1 MNGANKRILEI
12 MQKELSSSAHS
23 MDHVMRVHDL
33 CMHLAAA
40 EMAERAESKRTHL
53 ADGEKNVDLEVLEA
67 AVILHDIARVRE
79 NSDNTGNTDHAVL
92 GSEMAEKIL
101 QDLNFPKEKIEK
113 VKHSI
118 ICHRFRT
125 GNEPKT
131 IEAKI
136 LFDADKLDTL
146 GAVGIARLFMVAGE
160 HGEKTYV
167 DTPVEEYIKDN
178 LVGGKP
184 NGRIKNPSKHSP
196 NLDFVTK
203 VIHIPDKLYTNR
215 AKEIARERLEYM
227 RGFFGRLKNEV
238 QGNI

>member
-1 MNGANKRILEI
+1 MNGVNKKILEI

-33 CMHLAAA
+33 CMLIAN
-40 EMAERAESKRTHL
+40 
-53 ADGEKNVDLEVLEA
+53 GEKNIDKDVLEA
-67 AVILHDIARVRE
+67 AVLLHDIARVKE
-79 NSDNTGNTDHAVL
+79 NGDTTGNTDHAVL
-92 GSEMAEKIL
+92 GSIMAEQIL
-101 QDLNFPKEKIEK
+101 KELNFPPEKIEK
-113 VKHSI
+113 VRHSI

-167 DTPVEEYIKDN
+167 DTPPEIYAKEN
-178 LVGGKP
+178 LVGGKTS
-184 NGRIKNPSKHSP
+184 GRIKDPSKHSP

-203 VIHIPDKLYTNR
+203 VIYIPDKLYTKK
-215 AKEIARERLEYM
+215 AKEIAKERLEYM
-227 RGFFGRLKNEV
+227 HGFFGRLKSEV
-238 QGNI
+238 HGNI

>member
-1 MNGANKRILEI
+1 MNPNHQKIKEI

-33 CMHLAAA
+33 CM
-40 EMAERAESKRTHL
+40 RI
-53 ADGEKNVDLEVLEA
+53 ADGEKDVDKEILEA
-67 AVILHDIARVRE
+67 AVLLHDIARVKE
-79 NSDNTGNTDHAVL
+79 NCDTTGNTDHAVL
-92 GSEMAEKIL
+92 GSIMAEQIL
-101 QDLNFPKEKIEK
+101 KELDFPPEKIEK

-146 GAVGIARLFMVAGE
+146 GAVGVARLFMVAGE

-167 DTPVEEYIKDN
+167 DTPVEEYIKEN

-203 VIHIPDKLYTNR
+203 VIHIPEKLYTR
-215 AKEIARERLEYM
+215 KAKEIAKERLEYM
-227 RGFFGRLKNEV
+227 HGFFGRLQKEV
-238 QGNI
+238 HGNI

>member
-1 MNGANKRILEI
+1 MNDIRSRIKEI

-33 CMHLAAA
+33 CL
-40 EMAERAESKRTHL
+40 L
-53 ADGEKNVDLEVLEA
+53 IADGEKEVDREILEA
-67 AVILHDIARVRE
+67 AVLLHDIARVKE
-79 NSDNTGNTDHAVL
+79 NGDTTGGTDHAVL
-92 GSEMAEKIL
+92 GSEMAGKIL
-101 QDLNFPKEKIEK
+101 KEMNFPEDKIEN

-118 ICHRFRT
+118 LCHRFRT

-167 DTPVEEYIKDN
+167 DTPMDVYIKEN
-178 LVGGKP
+178 LVGGKN
-184 NGRIKNPSKHSP
+184 NGRIKDPSKHSP

-203 VIHIPDKLYTNR
+203 VVHIPDKLYTKK
-215 AKEIARERLEYM
+215 AKEIAKERLDYM
-227 RGFFGRLKNEV
+227 REFFDRLKNEV
-238 QGNI
+238 HGTI

>member
-1 MNGANKRILEI
+1 MNGVNKKILEI

-23 MDHVMRVHDL
+23 TDHVMRVHDL
-33 CMHLAAA
+33 CMQLA
-40 EMAERAESKRTHL
+40 RNES
-53 ADGEKNVDLEVLEA
+53 NVDLDILEA
-67 AVILHDIARVRE
+67 AVLLHDIARVKE
-79 NSDNTGNTDHAVL
+79 NGDNTGSTDHAVL
-92 GSEMAEKIL
+92 GSIMAEQIL
-101 QDLNFPKEKIEK
+101 KELNFPSEKIEK

-167 DTPVEEYIKDN
+167 DTPMDVYIKEN
-178 LVGGKP
+178 LVGGIN
-184 NGRIKNPSKHSP
+184 NGRIKDPSKHSP

-203 VIHIPDKLYTNR
+203 VIHIPDKLYTQK
-215 AKEIARERLEYM
+215 AKEIAKERLEYM
-227 RGFFGRLKNEV
+227 HGFFGRLKNEV
-238 QGNI
+238 HGNI

>member
-1 MNGANKRILEI
+1 MDGTNQKIMEF

-23 MDHVMRVHDL
+23 MDHVIRVHDL
-33 CMHLAAA
+33 CMLI
-40 EMAERAESKRTHL
+40 
-53 ADGEKNVDLEVLEA
+53 ADGEKNVDRDVLEA
-67 AVILHDIARVRE
+67 AVLLHDIARVKE
-79 NSDNTGNTDHAVL
+79 AGDTTGNTDHAVL
-92 GSEMAEKIL
+92 GSIMAENIL
-101 QDLNFPKEKIEK
+101 KELEFPPEKIEK

-167 DTPVEEYIKDN
+167 DTPTETYIKEN
-178 LVGGKP
+178 LVGGKS
-184 NGRIKNPSKHSP
+184 NGRIKDPSKHSP

-203 VIHIPDKLYTNR
+203 VIHIPDKLYTNK
-215 AKEIARERLEYM
+215 AKEIAKERLEYM
-227 RGFFGRLKNEV
+227 HGFFGRLQKEV
-238 QGNI
+238 HGNI

>member
-1 MNGANKRILEI
+1 MNEI
-12 MQKELSSSAHS
+12 QQKIKAIMEKELSGSAHS

-33 CMHLAAA
+33 CMHLADA
-40 EMAERAESKRTHL
+40 EMAARAESKRTEI
-53 ADGEKNVDLEVLEA
+53 ADGEKDVDKDVLEA
-67 AVILHDIARVRE
+67 SVLLHDIARVKE
-79 NSDNTGNTDHAVL
+79 AGDNTGNTDHAVL
-92 GSEMAEKIL
+92 GSVMSEKIL
-101 QDLNFPKEKIEK
+101 KELNFPPEKIEK

-118 ICHRFRT
+118 ACHRFRT

-160 HGEKTYV
+160 HGEKIYV
-167 DTPVEEYIKDN
+167 DTPIEEYISDN

-203 VIHIPDKLYTNR
+203 VIHIPDKLYTQK
-215 AKEIARERLEYM
+215 AKEIAKERM
-227 RGFFGRLKNEV
+227 GFMQEFFERLKNEV
-238 QGNI
+238 HGKR

>member
-1 MNGANKRILEI
+1 MNHAHQRIKEI

-23 MDHVMRVHDL
+23 MDHVMRVYDL
-33 CMHLAAA
+33 CMLI
-40 EMAERAESKRTHL
+40 
-53 ADGEKNVDLEVLEA
+53 ADGEKDVDVDVLQA
-67 AVILHDIARVRE
+67 AVLLHDIARVKE
-79 NSDNTGNTDHAVL
+79 NSDISGNTDHAVL
-92 GSEMAEKIL
+92 GSVMAEKIL
-101 QDLNFPKEKIEK
+101 KEFDFPPEKIEK

-118 ICHRFRT
+118 ISHRFRT

-167 DTPVEEYIKDN
+167 DTPPEIYAMEN
-178 LVGGKP
+178 LVGGKHD
-184 NGRIKNPSKHSP
+184 GRIKNPSKHSP

-203 VIHIPDKLYTNR
+203 VIHIPDKLYTQK
-215 AKEIARERLEYM
+215 AKDIAKERLEYM
-227 RGFFGRLKNEV
+227 HGFFERLKNEV
-238 QGNI
+238 QGKI

>member
-1 MNGANKRILEI
+1 MNHVHKQIKEI

-33 CMHLAAA
+33 CMHLAKD
-40 EMAERAESKRTHL
+40 EPQ
-53 ADGEKNVDLEVLEA
+53 VDIDILEA
-67 AVILHDIARVRE
+67 AVLLHDIARIKE
-79 NSDNTGNTDHAVL
+79 ANDNTGNTDHAVL
-92 GSEMAEKIL
+92 GAEMAEDIL
-101 QDLNFPKEKIEK
+101 KKLAVAPEKIEK
-113 VKHSI
+113 IKHCI
-118 ICHRFRT
+118 MAHRFRS

-184 NGRIKNPSKHSP
+184 NGRIIVPSKHSP
-196 NLDFVTK
+196 NLDFITK
-203 VIHIPDKLYTNR
+203 VIYIHDKLYTKK
-215 AKEIARERLEYM
+215 AKEIAKERLKYM
-227 RGFFGRLKNEV
+227 HGFFRRLKNEYH
-238 QGNI
+238 GKI

>member
-1 MNGANKRILEI
+1 MDDISSKIKEI
-12 MQKELSSSAHS
+12 MKKELSSSAHS

-33 CMHLAAA
+33 CLLIAN
-40 EMAERAESKRTHL
+40 
-53 ADGEKNVDLEVLEA
+53 GEKNVDREILEA
-67 AVILHDIARVRE
+67 AVLLHDIARVKE
-79 NSDNTGNTDHAVL
+79 NGDTTGSTDHAVL
-92 GSEMAEKIL
+92 GSEMAERIL
-101 QDLNFPKEKIEK
+101 KEMNFPKDKIEN

-118 ICHRFRT
+118 LCHRFRT

-167 DTPVEEYIKDN
+167 DTPMEIYIKEN
-178 LVGGKP
+178 LVGGKN
-184 NGRIKNPSKHSP
+184 NGRIKDPSKHSP

-203 VIHIPDKLYTNR
+203 VVHIPDKLYTKK
-215 AKEIARERLEYM
+215 AKEIAKERLDYM
-227 RGFFGRLKNEV
+227 REFFDRLKNEV
-238 QGNI
+238 HGNI

>member
-1 MNGANKRILEI
+1 MNDIRNKIKEI
-12 MQKELSSSAHS
+12 MKKELSSSAHS

-33 CMHLAAA
+33 CL
-40 EMAERAESKRTHL
+40 L
-53 ADGEKNVDLEVLEA
+53 IADGEKEVDREILEA
-67 AVILHDIARVRE
+67 AVLLHDIARVKE
-79 NSDNTGNTDHAVL
+79 NGDTTGGTDHAVL
-92 GSEMAEKIL
+92 GSEMAGKIL
-101 QDLNFPKEKIEK
+101 KEMNFPEDKIEN

-118 ICHRFRT
+118 LCHRFRT

-167 DTPVEEYIKDN
+167 DTPAEIYIKEN
-178 LVGGKP
+178 LVGGKN
-184 NGRIKNPSKHSP
+184 NGRIKDPSKHSP

-203 VIHIPDKLYTNR
+203 VIHIPDKLYTKK
-215 AKEIARERLEYM
+215 AKEIAKERLDYM
-227 RGFFGRLKNEV
+227 REFFDRLKNEV
-238 QGNI
+238 HGTI